1 MKRPS
6 RPKRTKS
13 PRRLSPSSPKL
24 SLKPFQIPVEKLR
37 WRCDPKQLD
46 LSGTGTINAQNAII
60 GQDRALRALRLGL
73 EVHHSGYNI
82 FVTGLSGTG
91 RMTAIKRMLRE
102 YETGAV
108 SLSDICYV
116 HNFHDADAPLML
128 SLPAGQAVQ
137 FKREMASLVADLQRV
152 IPGVFESRRYAQQ
165 RKVMLEHFQDRQR
178 SILRD
183 FERKVKD
190 KGFEVV
196 QSQASPSSR
205 PEIAY
210 MVDDA
215 PVGLEQIQAKAD
227 AGEIPTD
234 ERNRILGVAAEL
246 EGQMDVVMR
255 EMRNIER
262 KAKKSIDD
270 LNTKLV
276 EPEVDELLEEIRTRY
291 PLPRVQE
298 YLKEV
303 RKSIVGNFSR
313 FHQKEESAAVSVLG
327 LPTQKEEDG
336 FLEYQVNVIV
346 DNGGAKGPPVII
358 EANPRFKNLF
368 GTIDRVIDRHGVWR
382 TNFLQIKA
390 GSLVAANGGFLVVNA
405 VDALSEPGV
414 WMMLK
419 RVLRN
424 KEVEIQP
431 IESGLFGAS
440 SALKP
445 EPIKLDVKLILV
457 GDAYIHSLLYQLD
470 EDFQKVFKVRA
481 DFDTEMPNTE
491 KSIESYAS
499 FIKSLCETDTLL
511 PLDASAVAEITEE
524 GARLAGR
531 QNRLSTRF
539 SILADV
545 LREADYWARTR
556 EANTITSDDIRRS
569 VMQRLDRVKMIED
582 KIQEMIEDGSLM
594 IQTEGTAVGQ
604 VNGLSVYQL
613 NEFEFGRPTR
623 ITARTGMGR
632 AGIINIER
640 ESDLSGPTHDKG
652 VLILTGY
659 LLGKFASRKP
669 LVLSA
674 SIAFEQSYS
683 GVDGDS
689 ASSTEVYALLSSLSG
704 IPLRQDIAVTGSV
717 NQHGEIQ
724 PIGGVNLKIE
734 GFFDVCRAKGLTG
747 KQGVL
752 IPHQNV
758 SELMLRHDVVD
769 AVSNGKFHIYAVQTI
784 DEGVEILTGRPSG
797 KQTKSG
803 KFLPR
808 NSVSALVDAKLSSL
822 TKHSGKH

>member
-1 MKRPS
+1 MKRAPG
-6 RPKRTKS
+6 PKRKPNRRRPRTTRTVHAS
-13 PRRLSPSSPKL
+13 PAEV
-24 SLKPFQIPVEKLR
+24 PVDRLR
-37 WRCDPKQLD
+37 WRCEPGQLGFAD
-46 LSGTGTINAQNAII
+46 TGEIHARNAII
-60 GQDRALRALRLGL
+60 GQDRALRALKLGL
-73 EVHHSGYNI
+73 AMHHSGYNI
-82 FVTGLSGTG
+82 FVTGISGTG
-91 RMTAIKRMLRE
+91 RMTAIKRMLKE
-102 YETGAV
+102 YETRPV
-108 SLSDICYV
+108 TLSDICYV
-116 HNFHDADAPLML
+116 YNFHDPDAPLML
-128 SLPAGQAVQ
+128 NLPAGQANQ
-137 FKREMASLVADLQRV
+137 FKRDMSSLVADLQRV
-152 IPGVFESRRYAQQ
+152 VPGVFESRRYAQQ
-165 RKVMLEHFQDRQR
+165 RKTVLEHFQDRQR

-183 FERKVKD
+183 FERKVKE

-196 QSQASPSSR
+196 QSQGSPASR

-210 MVDDA
+210 MVEEA
-215 PVGLEQIQAKAD
+215 PVSLEQIQAKAD
-227 AGEIPTD
+227 SGELSPD
-234 ERNRILGVAAEL
+234 ERNRIFEVASEL

-262 KAKKSIDD
+262 KAKHSVDD

-276 EPEVDELLEEIRTRY
+276 EPEVDELLDEISARY
-291 PLPRVQE
+291 PSPQVQA

-313 FHQKEESAAVSVLG
+313 FHQKEEQSTVSVFG
-327 LPTQKEEDG
+327 LPAQKEEDG

-346 DNGGAKGPPVII
+346 DNAGVKGPPVII
-358 EANPRFKNLF
+358 EANPKFKNLF
-368 GTIDRVIDRHGVWR
+368 GTIDRVIDRHGIWR

-390 GSLVAANGGFLVVNA
+390 GSIVTANGGFLVVNA
-405 VDALSEPGV
+405 LDALSEPGV

-419 RVLRN
+419 RILRN

-445 EPIKLDVKLILV
+445 EPIPLDVKVIMV

-470 EDFQKVFKVRA
+470 EDFQKIFKVRS

-491 KSIESYAS
+491 QSIDSYAS
-499 FIKSLCETDTLL
+499 FIRSLCESDKLL
-511 PLDASAVAEITEE
+511 PLDAAGVAELVEE
-524 GARLAGR
+524 GARLAGK
-531 QNRLSTRF
+531 QTKLSTRF

-556 EANTITSDDIRRS
+556 SSERITAEDIRTS
-569 VMQRLDRVKMIED
+569 VAQRLDRVKMIED
-582 KIQEMIEDGSLM
+582 KIQEMIDDGSLM
-594 IQTEGTAVGQ
+594 IQTDGTAVGQ
-604 VNGLSVYQL
+604 VNGLSVYSL

-640 ESDLSGPTHDKG
+640 EADLSGPTHDKG

-659 LLGKFASRKP
+659 LLGKFAARRP
-669 LVLSA
+669 LVLNA

-734 GFFDVCRAKGLTG
+734 GFFDVCRTKGLTG
-747 KQGVL
+747 TQGVI

-758 SELMLRHDVVD
+758 AELMLRHDVVD
-769 AVSNGKFHIYAVQTI
+769 AIREGKFRIYAVRTI
-784 DEGVEILTGRPSG
+784 DEGIEILTGRPAGS
-797 KQTKSG
+797 QTRGG
-803 KFLPR
+803 KFVPKT
-808 NSVSALVDAKLSSL
+808 SVNALADAKLTSL
-822 TKHSGKH
+822 MKHAGKH